1 MSMYVITH
9 KKFNYPIPDG
19 YIPLLVGANKNENPG
34 NYMTDNTGKNISD
47 KNLNYS
53 ELTGLY
59 WLWKNNHDE
68 NIGISHYR
76 RYFSKSTT
84 NNMFFYRTFMLGDP
98 QPISIKKL
106 DDYLKTYDWII
117 SAPETVE
124 EGSMEKHFIHCHHE
138 QDLITTKKVVQE
150 MYPEYMESFE
160 KFIHGDKASFLNM
173 FYTTKQQMDK
183 YCEWLF
189 QILFE
194 VEKRVDISDY
204 DTYQKRLF
212 GFLSERLFN
221 VWLEYNQ
228 PNIKYLAIFNTDQ
241 VSRLWAAKQI
251 KHKVLGWN

>member
-19 YIPLLVGANKNENPG
+19 YIPLLVGANRNENPG

-106 DDYLKTYDWII
+106 DD
-117 SAPETVE
+117 
-124 EGSMEKHFIHCHHE
+124 
-138 QDLITTKKVVQE
+138 
-150 MYPEYMESFE
+150 
-160 KFIHGDKASFLNM
+160 
-173 FYTTKQQMDK
+173 
-183 YCEWLF
+183 
-189 QILFE
+189 
-194 VEKRVDISDY
+194 
-204 DTYQKRLF
+204 
-212 GFLSERLFN
+212 
-221 VWLEYNQ
+221 
-228 PNIKYLAIFNTDQ
+228 
-241 VSRLWAAKQI
+241 
-251 KHKVLGWN
+251 